1 MKLVTFFSEPFKWF
15 TRIKIRQGIKYRKF
29 KLAFLFLTRETIN
42 KRKKTKAN
50 TRPIETKTTG
60 KLKPKM

>member
-1 MKLVTFFSEPFKWF
+1 MSELLNWLIM
-15 TRIKIRQGIKYRKF
+15 IKIKQGIKYRKF

-42 KRKKTKAN
+42 NRKKTKAN
-50 TRPIETKTTG
+50 TRPIVTKTTG

>member
-1 MKLVTFFSEPFKWF
+1 LNWLIM
-15 TRIKIRQGIKYRKF
+15 IKIKQGIKYRKF

-42 KRKKTKAN
+42 NRKKTKAN
-50 TRPIETKTTG
+50 TRPIVTKTTG